1 MQEEWKDIPGF
12 EGRYQVSNFG
22 RVKSLDREELQRDA
36 HGGYSIFRYKGRI
49 LRQTKIGQGYMVV
62 PLGQDHQCCRVHRLV
77 AMAFIEPVRGKDMI
91 NHIDGD
97 RTNNH
102 VDNLE
107 WCTNQEN
114 QLHASRV
121 LGHKQGR
128 YQNKPVRCVETGEVF
143 ENSFRAAKE
152 VRHVAGNIRMA
163 ASPKYPRK
171 TCMGYHWEFVD

>member
-36 HGGYSIFRYKGRI
+36 HGGYSTFKYKGKV
-49 LRQTKIGQGYMVV
+49 LKQVKTSQGYMVV
-62 PLGQDHQCCRVHRLV
+62 PLGRERPCCRVHQLV
-77 AMAFIEPVRGKDMI
+77 ARAFIPKVIGKDMI

-114 QLHASRV
+114 QFHASRV

-128 YQNKPVRCVETGEVF
+128 YQNRPVRCVETGKVF
-143 ENSFRAAKE
+143 DNSIRAAKE
-152 VRHVAGNIRMA
+152 NKQTANNIRMA
-163 ASPKYPRK
+163 ANPKYPRK